1 MNSIFENNVES
12 KNGEANL
19 DILNFAPVG
28 ILTFSSDWKI
38 EFISHNMIR
47 IGSFYGMDF
56 NDLLGNNIL
65 KTSLIPNVSLSN
77 EIAALSEGI
86 PFEKEIRSIKGSDKG
101 IISLYVKAS
110 PIIENN
116 SFAGG
121 ILVLEDIG
129 VSAES
134 AESNEFKAQALEK
147 LFSRINDILFITD
160 ISGKVLFS
168 AGKNLEKVDFD
179 DKNENFY
186 INKIIS
192 AENAQLFN
200 EIIGDVISKR
210 VSRELILQM
219 PFESISGYYD
229 CRIEPFISGKGRV
242 QFLFFLLKDI
252 TKSYIERAN
261 LINRV
266 AELNRYQQISENV
279 CDAVFTLNGEGKIT
293 LWNDSAVRTF
303 GNEAKDVLGK
313 FVGSAL
319 GIFDED
325 YFKDVLSELIQKGEW
340 KVNVNIFDKDGNK
353 TILETKFTL
362 AGENPDEII
371 VSCVNATDRI
381 SNEKELKQSEERYKN
396 IVEQANELIC
406 SILPDGTIYYANDK
420 FLDSLKYTFE
430 ELKAKKFSDLLD
442 PEYTNQ
448 STIDF
453 SSFDKLKSK
462 SVEISLITK
471 KGYTLD
477 VIARFKAV
485 NSEGGQIASYNC
497 FILDIT
503 EKVSAENNI
512 KAYKSLFEVSEDG
525 MVIERKGKIIAAN
538 KSFADTFGYDK
549 PEILKGKDLLDMVAP
564 ADAFRVTEYL
574 KRTEDKK
581 HSSERLECLGRKLN
595 GSEFHVEVS
604 VSSFKSD
611 NRKFT
616 GLIIRDITERKRSQQ
631 IIRESEEKYRNITDN
646 IDDFLYS
653 FERNGNNFAPTFYTS
668 SVDKVTGYTQTD
680 FLSDSKFLL
689 KIVHPDDFPLVKK
702 RLKAIFRSR
711 IQLSEEL
718 EFRLINKHGN
728 VVWVRNKLNLTRNTD
743 GRVVRLYGL
752 ISDITLRKRAEDELT
767 RSTENLVKLNETKDK
782 FISIISHDLRTPFSS
797 ILGFTDL
804 LLNDDGLNEREK
816 KQYIHFIKESSQ
828 SMLQLVNSL
837 LDWTRLQTG
846 RIKFEPNKTDI
857 RPIIENSI
865 NSMSGAAYQ
874 KEIEVI
880 SLISDET
887 YAFIDRNLIL
897 QVFNNLISNA
907 IKFTRKNGRIVISAK
922 QSESIRF
929 IEFSIKDNGVG
940 IKPDNLSSLF
950 RVDAKY
956 TSEGTAGE
964 KGSGLGLSLVKEIV
978 DKHGGSISVES
989 TYGEGTEF
997 KFLLPVASPNIML
1010 VDDNKTDRLLYSKI
1024 LKSITPDYNIELASN
1039 GKEAY
1044 ERIVA
1049 SPPAL
1054 VITDHQMPEMN
1065 GYDLINAIKRS
1076 DIKGKPPVMVLS
1088 SALDRAVI
1096 ADYNE
1101 LGIEYVFNKPVNLS
1115 NFKKAVEKSLKKS
1128 IK

>member
-1 MNSIFENNVES
+1 
-12 KNGEANL
+12 
-19 DILNFAPVG
+19 
-28 ILTFSSDWKI
+28 
-38 EFISHNMIR
+38 MIR

-56 NDLLGNNIL
+56 NDLVGNNIL
-65 KTSLIPNVSLSN
+65 KTPLIPNVSLSH

-86 PFEKEIRSIKGSDKG
+86 PFEKEIRNIKGSGKG

-110 PIIENN
+110 PVVENN
-116 SFAGG
+116 TFAGG
-121 ILVLEDIG
+121 IMVLEDIG

-134 AESNEFKAQALEK
+134 AESNEFKAQAIDK
-147 LFSRINDILFITD
+147 LFSRLDDILFITD
-160 ISGKVLFS
+160 LRGKVLYS
-168 AGKNLEKVDFD
+168 AGKNLEKVDFE

-192 AENAQLFN
+192 AENTGLFN
-200 EIIGDVISKR
+200 EIIGDIISKR
-210 VSRELILQM
+210 VSRELILEM
-219 PFESISGYYD
+219 PYESISGYYN

-266 AELNRYQQISENV
+266 AELSRYQQISENI
-279 CDAVFTLNGEGKIT
+279 CDAVFTLNSEGKIT
-293 LWNDSAVRTF
+293 LWSDSAVRTF
-303 GNEAKDVLGK
+303 GNKAEDVLGK

-319 GIFDED
+319 GIFDEE
-325 YFKDVLSELIQKGEW
+325 YFRNVVSELIHKGDW
-340 KVNVNIFDKDGNK
+340 RVSVNIFDKDGNK
-353 TILETKFTL
+353 TILDTRFKL
-362 AGENPDEII
+362 AGENPDEIV
-371 VSCVNATDRI
+371 VSCINAT
-381 SNEKELKQSEERYKN
+381 EKILEEKKLKQSEERYRS
-396 IVEQANELIC
+396 IVEQANELVC
-406 SILPDGTIYYANDK
+406 SIMTDGTIFYANNK
-420 FLDSLKYTFE
+420 FADSLKYTFE
-430 ELKAKKFSDLLD
+430 ELRTKKLHDLID
-442 PEYTNQ
+442 PEYTSKNVL
-448 STIDF
+448 DF
-453 SSFDKLKSK
+453 ASFDKLKSPPF
-462 SVEISLITK
+462 EMSLITK

-477 VIARFKAV
+477 VVAQFKAV
-485 NSEGGQIASYNC
+485 YSEGNQVISYNC
-497 FILDIT
+497 FFLDIT
-503 EKVSAENNI
+503 ERVSAENNI

-525 MVIERKGKIIAAN
+525 MVIEREGKIITAN
-538 KSFADTFGYDK
+538 KSFAVNFGYEK
-549 PEILKGKDLLDMVAP
+549 PETLTGKDLLDMVAP
-564 ADAFRVTEYL
+564 ADSFRVAEYL

-581 HSSERLECLGRKLN
+581 HSSERLECLGRKRN
-595 GSEFHVEVS
+595 GSEFHIEVS
-604 VSSFKSD
+604 VSSFESD
-611 NRKFT
+611 SRKLT

-653 FERNGNNFAPTFYTS
+653 FERNGNILAPTFYTS
-668 SVDKVTGYTQTD
+668 SVDKVTGYTQAD

-702 RLKAIFRSR
+702 RLKAILRSR
-711 IQLSEEL
+711 IQLSGEL

-743 GRVVRLYGL
+743 GRVMRLYGL
-752 ISDITLRKRAEDELT
+752 ISDITFRKKAEDELT
-767 RSTENLVKLNETKDK
+767 KSTENLVKLNETKDK

-804 LLNDDGLNEREK
+804 LLNDDGLNESEK

-857 RPIIENSI
+857 NPIIENSV

-874 KEIEVI
+874 KEIEII
-880 SLISDET
+880 SQVNNET
-887 YAFIDRNLIL
+887 FVFIDRNLIL
-897 QVFNNLISNA
+897 QVFNNLLSNA
-907 IKFTRKNGRIVISAK
+907 IKFTRKNGRIVISAR
-922 QSESIRF
+922 QSERIRF

-940 IKPDNLSSLF
+940 IKPENLSSLF
-950 RVDAKY
+950 RIDAKY

-964 KGSGLGLSLVKEIV
+964 KGSGLGLSLVKEII

-989 TYGEGTEF
+989 NYGEGTEF
-997 KFLLPVASPNIML
+997 KFLLPVASANIML

-1044 ERIVA
+1044 ERIIT

-1054 VITDHQMPEMN
+1054 VITDHLMPEMN

-1088 SALDRAVI
+1088 SALDRGAI

-1101 LGIEYVFNKPVNLS
+1101 LGIEFVFNKPVNLS
-1115 NFKKAVEKSLKKS
+1115 NFKKAVEKTLKKNM
-1128 IK
+1128 K